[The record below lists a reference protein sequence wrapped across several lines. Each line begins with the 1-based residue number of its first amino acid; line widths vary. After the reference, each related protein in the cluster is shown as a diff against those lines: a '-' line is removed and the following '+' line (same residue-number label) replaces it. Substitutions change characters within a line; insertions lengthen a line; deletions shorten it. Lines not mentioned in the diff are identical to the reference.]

1 MPAKARSTRTKEQ
14 VITKKTDYLAKVIAL
29 LEEYPRFLVVTCDN
43 IGSKL
48 MQTIRLSLRPLGAKL
63 LMGKNTLIRKA
74 IRTKLEEHPEW
85 EQILTPIH
93 HNCGIVLTKGSLSEL
108 REKVLE
114 NTVPAIAKTGSVA
127 PDDVLLPKQVT
138 ALEPTKTSFFAALDI
153 ATKIT
158 RGCVEILNDVK
169 LCERGRK
176 VGSSEAALLQML
188 DIKPFTYG
196 LKITSCYDGSIFDP
210 AYLDFTEDD
219 LFRSISV
226 GIGKVA
232 ALSLALKYPTL
243 PAFPHVIANGFK
255 NLVAVC
261 LETNYIFKQAEAL
274 KNRVE
279 NPEAFAVVS
288 APTQVKDDSKGAAKS
303 APVVEKVEVVEEE
316 EEDAAGDLMDFF

>member
-1 MPAKARSTRTKEQ
+1 MPAKARSARTKEQ
-14 VITKKTDYLAKVIAL
+14 VLGKKADYLAKVISI
-29 LEEYPRFLVVTCDN
+29 LEEYPRFLIVTCDN

-48 MQTIRLSLRPLGAKL
+48 MQHIRLSLRPLGAKL

-74 IRTKLEEHPEW
+74 IRNSLEEHPEW
-85 EQILTPIH
+85 EQILPCIH
-93 HNCGIVLTKGSLSEL
+93 HNCGLVLTKGSLTDL
-108 REKVLE
+108 RDKLLQ

-127 PDDVLLPKQVT
+127 PDDVQLVKQVT

-169 LCERGRK
+169 LCEKGKK

-196 LKITSCYDGSIFDP
+196 LRIVNCFDASIFDP
-210 AYLDFTEDD
+210 SFLDFTEQD
-219 LFRSISV
+219 LFRSIAV

-232 ALSLALKYPTL
+232 ALSFALKYPTL
-243 PAFPHVIANGFK
+243 PAFPHVVTNGFK

-261 LETNYIFKQAEAL
+261 LETNYCFKQAETL

-279 NPEAFAVVS
+279 NPDAFVVE
-288 APTQVKDDSKGAAKS
+288 VKKEEKKDDKKE
-303 APVVEKVEVVEEE
+303 VKQEVKVEEKVEEE
-316 EEDAAGDLMDFF
+316 EEEDGSDLVGFF

>member
-1 MPAKARSTRTKEQ
+1 VLGRK
-14 VITKKTDYLAKVIAL
+14 VDYLAKVIAL

-48 MQTIRLSLRPLGAKL
+48 MQEIRLSLRKSDSVI

-74 IRTKLEEHPEW
+74 IRTKLDEHPEW
-85 EQILTPIH
+85 EPIMGCVK
-93 HNCGIVLTKGSLSEL
+93 HNVGIVLTRGSLTEL
-108 REKVLE
+108 RTKLLE
-114 NTVPAIAKTGSVA
+114 NTVPAVAKSGSVA
-127 PDDVLLPKQVT
+127 PDDVVLPKQVT
-138 ALEPTKTSFFAALDI
+138 SLEPTKTSFFAALDI

-169 LCERGRK
+169 LCERNRK

-196 LKITSCYDGSIFDP
+196 LKIVNCYDGSVFSP
-210 AYLDFTEDD
+210 AFLDFTESD

-226 GIGKVA
+226 GISQVA
-232 ALSLALKYPTL
+232 ALSLVLQYPTL
-243 PAFPHVIANGFK
+243 PAFPHVIAGGFK

-261 LETNYIFKQAEAL
+261 LETGYCFKQAEAL

-279 NPEAFAVVS
+279 NPDAFVATTTTTTTTTTNTKAVEE
-288 APTQVKDDSKGAAKS
+288 K
-303 APVVEKVEVVEEE
+303 KVEPVVVEEE
-316 EEDAAGDLMDFF
+316 EEEDGGDLADFF

>member
-1 MPAKARSTRTKEQ
+1 
-14 VITKKTDYLAKVIAL
+14 LAKVIAL

-85 EQILTPIH
+85 EQIMTTIH

-196 LKITSCYDGSIFDP
+196 LKITSCYDGSIFEP
-210 AYLDFTEDD
+210 SYLDFTEAD

-261 LETNYIFKQAEAL
+261 LETNYIFKQAESL

-279 NPEAFAVVS
+279 NPDAFAVV
-288 APTQVKDDSKGAAKS
+288 APVTNNKTETKTTTTTT
-303 APVVEKVEVVEEE
+303 APVVEKVEEVEEE
-316 EEDAAGDLMDFF
+316 EEAGDLMDFF